1 MIAREKPFTS
11 RIPIVIGVVI
21 APIDV
26 LTFWRPIA
34 TIRLRP
40 VTVTE
45 GSSLVKS
52 NPLRRRQP

>member
-11 RIPIVIGVVI
+11 RIPIVVGVVI
-21 APIDV
+21 APIDL
-26 LTFWRPIA
+26 LTFWPPIA

-45 GSSLVKS
+45 RLIAREV
-52 NPLRRRQP
+52 